1 MRSYLLSR
9 LLLLLLLLQYY
20 SRQFLEK
27 VATKDLGYHVAVKD
41 VKTEAGTVKG
51 LKLEK
56 FIFDAFPYAKK
67 TCLLEVEREAEFA
80 PVKNAFG
87 ADKDSPDTARALLM
101 QLHRRWAE
109 AAGATIEGSADEGLE
124 ISPLMSYAGENL
136 EEWAGKTLKSG
147 TMVQSGEP
155 HVAILDDPSSPLI
168 APKAART
175 ISQDSVGLSK
185 LAATEE
191 PGEASSSAAAAG
203 EAAKTTSVSSGGNG
217 KGGLGGLIQ
226 KGAALCVLLL
236 VAGKLAKR

>member
-1 MRSYLLSR
+1 MAGENPLTNLLCPFHLVVGFMRSYLLSR

-185 LAATEE
+185 L
-191 PGEASSSAAAAG
+191 
-203 EAAKTTSVSSGGNG
+203 G
-217 KGGLGGLIQ
+217 KCT
-226 KGAALCVLLL
+226 ARALSFPSFSPRACV
-236 VAGKLAKR
+236 